1 MTENEPLLLPRTP
14 SAIAGMAAA
23 VVNAVLRVAV
33 IPLFVTPLIDKVV
46 GQGSLDALSPLLL
59 LASTLVVGG
68 SLALWAQD
76 ALFGHTA
83 ATVARD
89 WREALYR
96 HLLSLRPGEL
106 PGTSGGLS
114 SRILFDLREVE
125 VFHQYGL
132 GSLVAE
138 SVTVLAIVAVLAST
152 NALATGLLL
161 LLCLPLALA
170 LRILGGRLGAAA
182 ERSQAGTEELGGLLQ
197 EGLRH
202 HETIK
207 SFGAADFMLGRF
219 LPANRRTASAMSRR
233 TVLAAAQIPT
243 TQILAFG
250 ALGVLVAILAAS
262 AARGGMTVGQI
273 VSFITLVALLA
284 TPAQILPKSVAMAQQ
299 AAAAS
304 RRLRAL
310 CGIGE
315 GQSAGGPE
323 PVTASAASDLAGQ
336 GPERDTESV
345 AASDLAGQ
353 GPERNTTSEAASDPA
368 VVPLARRS
376 ERSRAFGRSEEQANR
391 PAGQMVLELRNAAV
405 GPAGQAIL
413 RDIDLVARGP
423 GLAVLVGESGAGK
436 TTLLRT
442 LLGFLP
448 PLSGEVSLQGVPLQE
463 WPEAS
468 LRRFIAYV
476 PQGHELLRTSVREN
490 LTLGRE
496 ASEETIWRALEDVS
510 LAQTISEM
518 EGGLGYPLS
527 EDGGGL
533 SGGQRQRLAIAR
545 ALLGDPSV
553 LLLDEP
559 TSNLDEAAEASLVN
573 LLREQARSR
582 LVVAVTHRPAL
593 AQAADHLWRLE
604 YGGLREIELPSRV
617 GGR

>member
-1 MTENEPLLLPRTP
+1 MAENEPLLLPRTP

-46 GQGSLDALSPLLL
+46 GQGSLDALAPLLL
-59 LASTLVVGG
+59 LASILVVGG

-76 ALFGHTA
+76 ALLGHTA

-96 HLLSLRPGEL
+96 HLLGLRPGEL

-299 AAAAS
+299 AAAAA
-304 RRLRAL
+304 RRLKAL
-310 CGIGE
+310 RKIGE
-315 GQSAGGPE
+315 GQPTGGPE
-323 PVTASAASDLAGQ
+323 RGAAPAVAISEGPDRVAASEVAVSEGPERGAASEVANDLAG
-336 GPERDTESV
+336 
-345 AASDLAGQ
+345 
-353 GPERNTTSEAASDPA
+353 
-368 VVPLARRS
+368 VPLPRDS
-376 ERSRAFGRSEEQANR
+376 ERVTAPETSEEQANR
-391 PAGQMVLELRNAAV
+391 HAGQIVLELRKAAV

-476 PQGHELLRTSVREN
+476 PQGHELLRTSVTEN

-496 ASEETIWRALEDVS
+496 ASEEKVWRALEDVS

-518 EGGLGYPLS
+518 EGGLGYRLS

-545 ALLGDPSV
+545 ALLGDPSI

-559 TSNLDEAAEASLVN
+559 TSNLDEAAEADLVN
-573 LLREQARSR
+573 LLRDQARSR
-582 LVVAVTHRPAL
+582 LLVAVTHRPAL